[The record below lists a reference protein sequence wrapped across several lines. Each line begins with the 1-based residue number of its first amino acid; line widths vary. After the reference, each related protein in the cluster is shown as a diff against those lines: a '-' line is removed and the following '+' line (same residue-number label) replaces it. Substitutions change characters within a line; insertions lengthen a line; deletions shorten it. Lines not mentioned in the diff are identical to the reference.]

1 MDRISRGLMALTL
14 VAFVAARHRGA
25 PVEEYSAPTAIPAVT
40 VEPVF
45 TGKYN

>member
-14 VAFVAARHRGA
+14 VAFVAACHRGA
-25 PVEEYSAPTAIPAVT
+25 PVEDYSSPVAIPAVT